1 MLAKN
6 QLHAQVPLFRI
17 LQAAHPTQTTAWLK
31 NQSKTDDKRLIC
43 VTFTLISGIEGATRL
58 PSVPFSGL
66 VQVIL
71 FQITAAAVTRR
82 DLMHLQG

>member
-1 MLAKN
+1 VLAKN

-17 LQAAHPTQTTAWLK
+17 LQAAHTTQTTAWLK

-58 PSVPFSGL
+58 PSVPFYSL
-66 VQVIL
+66 VQAIL
-71 FQITAAAVTRR
+71 FQITVAAATRQ
-82 DLMHLQG
+82 DQMHLQV